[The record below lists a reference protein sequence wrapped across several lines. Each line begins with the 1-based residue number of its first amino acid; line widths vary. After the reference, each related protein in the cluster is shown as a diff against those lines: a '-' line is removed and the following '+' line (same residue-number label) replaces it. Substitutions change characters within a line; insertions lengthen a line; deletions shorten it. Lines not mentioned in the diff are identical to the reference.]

1 MCLALSPD
9 PLYTPCRFASGV
21 TGLDVND
28 GMKPLSPPATFCTTP
43 LPLLLLCL
51 PVFLTLWRRSSRTSF
66 QQLGWILHASTWCT
80 HLLRARLSLLALMTT
95 FDCMIDYQH
104 HFSWGKLSFF
114 SYYLLDFFSSA
125 PSTLSV
131 FFANIST

>member
-28 GMKPLSPPATFCTTP
+28 GMKPLSPPATFCTLSP

-51 PVFLTLWRRSSRTSF
+51 PVFLTVWRRSIEHHFNNLVGFYT
-66 QQLGWILHASTWCT
+66 QALAAP

-95 FDCMIDYQH
+95 FDYLIDYQQ
-104 HFSWGKLSFF
+104 HFLWGKLSFF
-114 SYYLLDFFSSA
+114 SDYLLDFLLLCPF
-125 PSTLSV
+125 PSLH
-131 FFANIST
+131 ILC